1 MKNKNN
7 LSSIG
12 IIVFFILT
20 LIDKFI
26 TKLPS
31 IIYIIL
37 GSISIYLIIIGFL
50 NEKKKQSTNKKAK
63 TIFQASIITFL
74 LILIYINP
82 FYQYR
87 NYSVMKHLE
96 NIKNEEKIEIK
107 ELIPFTFDKLY
118 IANPYT
124 SKEQIEKELNLK
136 SRYIKDNNIN
146 DNYQE
151 IIIIK
156 DNKVISSLL
165 VDYSIAPI
173 SSTNIIENKDNHI
186 FKISKKDNIYYF
198 EETLKRNK
206 KQYKNITYTIP
217 ITWYEEKKE
226 ENQLYYIDEKSYITI
241 KELTKYN
248 EKNYQKNLTIIEE
261 KDLSKEFFEIK
272 YYKIKKDEKNIEQRI
287 IIKEDTI
294 YEIILYSL
302 LKDDSKY
309 YQELLNIIDSLEKE
323 K

>member
-1 MKNKNN
+1 M
-7 LSSIG
+7 
-12 IIVFFILT
+12 T
-20 LIDKFI
+20 LIDKFL

-31 IIYIIL
+31 IIYIII
-37 GSISIYLIIIGFL
+37 GTISIYLIIVGFL
-50 NEKKKQSTNKKAK
+50 NDKKKQSTNRKIK
-63 TIFQASIITFL
+63 TILLTSIITFIL
-74 LILIYINP
+74 VLIYINP
-82 FYQYR
+82 IYQYR
-87 NYSVMKHLE
+87 NHSVIKHLD
-96 NIKNEEKIEIK
+96 NIKTKETIEIK
-107 ELIPFTFDKLY
+107 ELIPFTFDKIY

-124 SKEQIEKELNLK
+124 SKDQIEKELNLK

-156 DNKVISSLL
+156 DNKVISSIL
-165 VDYSIAPI
+165 VNYSITPI
-173 SSTNIIENKDNHI
+173 SSTNIIENKDNYI

-198 EETLKRNK
+198 EETLKK
-206 KQYKNITYTIP
+206 TQKQYKNITYTIP

-226 ENQLYYIDEKSYITI
+226 EYQLYYIDEKSYITI

-261 KDLSKEFFEIK
+261 KNLPKEFFEIK
-272 YYKIKKDEKNIEQRI
+272 YYKIKIDEKNIEQRI
-287 IIKEDTI
+287 IIKDDTI
-294 YEIILYSL
+294 YEIILCSSIN
-302 LKDDSKY
+302 DNIEY